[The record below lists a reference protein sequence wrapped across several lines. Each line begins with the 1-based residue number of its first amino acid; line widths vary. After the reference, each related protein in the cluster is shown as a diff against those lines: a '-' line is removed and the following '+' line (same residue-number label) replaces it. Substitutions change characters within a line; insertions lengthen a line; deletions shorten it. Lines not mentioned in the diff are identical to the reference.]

1 LRFGPFFQVFG
12 DDPDTG
18 VKQPDF
24 RGKRFIPGFVQVLMQ
39 GINDQFFVVCN
50 RLSELTQLFYPEINV
65 FSFAGIEK
73 LSMFIK
79 DFQYVCAV

>member
-18 VKQPDF
+18 VKQTDF
-24 RGKRFIPGFVQVLMQ
+24 GGKRFITGFVQVLMQ
-39 GINDQFFVVCN
+39 SGNDQFFVVCN
-50 RLSELTQLFYPEINV
+50 RLPQLVQLFNAEINV
-65 FSFAGIEK
+65 FSFAVIEK